1 MLECWNEY
9 PQDRPT
15 FSQLRS
21 KFSDMLLATTTDTY
35 MVLEVDDQKA
45 YYMMEEEKDETR
57 KRSDSASSSDSDS
70 SIKKSKEK
78 KIQKP
83 VWSKPVNPYVDTPA
97 NQNETSTQNPTVVSI
112 EHHNTSSDE
121 EDDYDRRGMESAY
134 VDQPAMR
141 SVPKMSETHLN
152 EPQFEQSLNSENKQR
167 HMTIGIPMSYLSE
180 QKPSPHRPIS
190 HSLQSNPYVEAPG
203 KKQLLPD
210 PVLDERIVIDLSQMK
225 PLNVELGMTENG
237 NAGTVL

>member
-1 MLECWNEY
+1 MLECWNAH

-57 KRSDSASSSDSDS
+57 KRSDSTSSSDSDS
-70 SIKKSKEK
+70 SIKKLEEK

-97 NQNETSTQNPTVVSI
+97 NSNETSIQNAIVVSV
-112 EHHNTSSDE
+112 EHHNTYSDE
-121 EDDYDRRGMESAY
+121 EDEYNPRRIESAY
-134 VDQPAMR
+134 VDQPAMPLI
-141 SVPKMSETHLN
+141 PKLSETHSNKSQLK
-152 EPQFEQSLNSENKQR
+152 QSLNSENKQR
-167 HMTIGIPMSYLSE
+167 HMSVGIPMSLLSE
-180 QKPSPHRPIS
+180 EKLSPHRPIF
-190 HSLQSNPYVEAPG
+190 HSLQSNHYVEAPG

-210 PVLDERIVIDLSQMK
+210 LTLDERIEIDSSQMK
-225 PLNVELGMTENG
+225 PLNEELEMTEND